1 MMRNSRIQIRENK
14 RRIRHWWWVAILL
27 MMLAIGAAQGAEAQ
41 GVEYGE
47 QGLRPS
53 YGDLFDSHWARPAIL
68 ELSELGILKGYP
80 DGRFRPEKSLTYGE
94 WIKMMVLAE
103 SGLEP
108 VQDGNWAK
116 AAYNQA
122 LEQGILTRRAI
133 PEAKLPWPIPRED
146 MALIL
151 DGLPEVTKNR
161 IVNYEAVAG
170 SLKDVEAGTDS
181 HHAIL
186 RGYFLGLYQG
196 YPDGTF
202 RPEGTLTR
210 AEGAQVLS
218 RALALQQGEGVT
230 VRKSGET
237 TSDVLYPITDF
248 VSNLEEYRWD
258 TWKDLDQVRI
268 LTPEEANL
276 RVRVPFTGR
285 LSSYDHTLVGFM
297 YVIQKGKIVQ
307 FCNSAPYP
315 TFVSTIV
322 HMPLEE
328 MDAILCVPSKASD
341 EEAMTLVKQPFR
353 GGAT

>member
-1 MMRNSRIQIRENK
+1 MRKWGWGI
-14 RRIRHWWWVAILL
+14 ILL
-27 MMLAIGAAQGAEAQ
+27 MMLGIGAAQGAEAQ
-41 GVEYGE
+41 EVESGGKE
-47 QGLRPS
+47 EGPS
-53 YGDLFDSHWARPAIL
+53 YRDLSGSHWARPVIL
-68 ELSELGILKGYP
+68 ELSKSGILKGYP
-80 DGRFRPEKSLTYGE
+80 DGTFRPEGSLTYGE
-94 WIKMMVLAE
+94 WIKMVVSAGKGAE
-103 SGLEP
+103 P
-108 VQDGNWAK
+108 IQDGDWAK
-116 AAYNQA
+116 AAYDQA
-122 LEQGILTRRAI
+122 VEQGILTRQGV
-133 PEAKLPWPIPRED
+133 PEAKLKWPIPRED

-170 SLKDVEAGTDS
+170 SLKDVETGTDS

-196 YPDGTF
+196 YPDGSF

-218 RALALQQGEGVT
+218 RALALQQEAGVT
-230 VRKSGET
+230 VRKSEET
-237 TSDVLYPITDF
+237 TSHTLYPITDF

-276 RVRVPFTGR
+276 RVRVPFTGSG
-285 LSSYDHTLVGFM
+285 SSYDHTLVGFM

-315 TFVSTIV
+315 TFVSTMV
-322 HMPLEE
+322 KMPLEE
-328 MDAILCVPSKASD
+328 MDAILCVPSKASG
-341 EEAMTLVKQPFR
+341 EEAMTLVKQPFK
-353 GGAT
+353 GGTE

>member
-1 MMRNSRIQIRENK
+1 MRNSRSQIRENK
-14 RRIRHWWWVAILL
+14 RRIRQWWWVVILL
-27 MMLAIGAAQGAEAQ
+27 MMLGVGAAQGAEAQ
-41 GVEYGE
+41 GVESGE
-47 QGLRPS
+47 KGERPS
-53 YGDLFDSHWARPAIL
+53 YRDLSDRHWARPAIL
-68 ELSELGILKGYP
+68 ELSESGILKGYP
-80 DGRFRPEKSLTYGE
+80 DGSFRPEKPLTYGE
-94 WIKMMVLAE
+94 WIKMVVLAGSE
-103 SGLEP
+103 SEP
-108 VQDGNWAK
+108 VQNGAWDK
-116 AAYNQA
+116 AIYEQA
-122 LEQGILTRRAI
+122 VEQGILTRRGV
-133 PEAKLPWPIPRED
+133 PEAKLKWPIPRED

-218 RALALQQGEGVT
+218 RALAIQRKEGVT
-230 VRKSGET
+230 VRKSGEAA
-237 TSDVLYPITDF
+237 SHVLYPITDF

-258 TWKDLDQVRI
+258 TWKDLDQIRI

>member
-1 MMRNSRIQIRENK
+1 MRNSRSQIRENK
-14 RRIRHWWWVAILL
+14 RRIRQWWWVVILL
-27 MMLAIGAAQGAEAQ
+27 MMLGFGASQGAEVQ
-41 GVEYGE
+41 GVELGVKGE
-47 QGLRPS
+47 SLSFR
-53 YGDLFDSHWARPAIL
+53 DLSDSHWARPAIL
-68 ELSELGILKGYP
+68 ELSESGILKGYP
-80 DGRFRPEKSLTYGE
+80 DGSFRPEKSLTYGE
-94 WIKMMVLAE
+94 WIKMVVLAG
-103 SGLEP
+103 SGSEP
-108 VQDGNWAK
+108 VQEGDWAK
-116 AAYNQA
+116 ATYNQA
-122 LEQGILTRRAI
+122 IEQGILTRRAI
-133 PEAKLPWPIPRED
+133 PEAKLKWPIPRED

-170 SLKDVEAGTDS
+170 SLKDVETGTDS

-218 RALALQQGEGVT
+218 RALALQQEEGVT
-230 VRKSGET
+230 VRKSGEAA
-237 TSDVLYPITDF
+237 SDVLYPITDF

-276 RVRVPFTGR
+276 RVRVPFTGSG
-285 LSSYDHTLVGFM
+285 SSYDHTMVGFM
-297 YVIQKGKIVQ
+297 YVIQEGKIVQ

-315 TFVSTIV
+315 TFVSTMV
-322 HMPLEE
+322 KMPLEE

-341 EEAMTLVKQPFR
+341 EEAMILVKQPFR

>member
-1 MMRNSRIQIRENK
+1 MRDSRIQSRENK
-14 RRIRHWWWVAILL
+14 RRILHWWGVAILL
-27 MMLAIGAAQGAEAQ
+27 LMLGIGAAQGAEAQ
-41 GVEYGE
+41 GAESGE
-47 QGLRPS
+47 KGKSPS
-53 YGDLFDSHWARPAIL
+53 YQDLSGSHWARTAIL
-68 ELSELGILKGYP
+68 ELSESGILKGYP
-80 DGRFRPEKSLTYGE
+80 DGSFRPEKSLTYGE
-94 WIKMMVLAE
+94 WIKMVVLAGNE
-103 SGLEP
+103 SEP
-108 VQDGNWAK
+108 VHDGDWDK
-116 AAYNQA
+116 ASYNQA
-122 LEQGILTRRAI
+122 LEQGILTHRAI
-133 PEAKLPWPIPRED
+133 PEAKLKWPIPRED

-170 SLKDVEAGTDS
+170 SLKDVETGTDS

-218 RALALQQGEGVT
+218 RALALQRKEGVA
-230 VRKSGET
+230 VRESSEGSSET
-237 TSDVLYPITDF
+237 LYPITDF
-248 VSNLEEYRWD
+248 VSNLEEYRRD
-258 TWKDLDQVRI
+258 IWKDLDQVRI

-276 RVRVPFTGR
+276 RVRVPFTGSG
-285 LSSYDHTLVGFM
+285 SSYDHTLVGFM

-322 HMPLEE
+322 NMPLEE
-328 MDAILCVPSKASD
+328 MDAILCVPAKASG